1 MKEINV
7 HPEYTSN
14 TNKWIM
20 SVKDAVREGG
30 DGVLIDIEVTPGTK
44 TVKVPS
50 GYNPWR
56 KRIEVRLSR
65 EAQKGKANQQLIRE
79 LSGMLGVSENDVT
92 LISGHTGHKK
102 TVHIS
107 GMNLEQVLY
116 LMDSLIDKV

>member
-1 MKEINV
+1 
-7 HPEYTSN
+7 
-14 TNKWIM
+14 M

-44 TVKVPS
+44 TVKIPS

-79 LSGMLGVSENDVT
+79 LSGMLGIKENDIT
-92 LISGHTGHKK
+92 LISGHSGHKK
-102 TVHIS
+102 TVHIK
-107 GMNLEQVLY
+107 GMNLEKVNS
-116 LMDSLIDKV
+116 LMESLIDKV

>member
-1 MKEINV
+1 
-7 HPEYTSN
+7 
-14 TNKWIM
+14 M

-79 LSGMLGVSENDVT
+79 LSGMLGIKENDVT

-102 TVHIS
+102 TVRIR
-107 GMNLEQVLY
+107 GMNLEQVLN
-116 LMDSLIDKV
+116 LMESLIDKV

>member
-1 MKEINV
+1 
-7 HPEYTSN
+7 
-14 TNKWIM
+14 M
-20 SVKDAVREGG
+20 SIKDAVREGN

-102 TVHIS
+102 TVHIR
-107 GMNLEQVLY
+107 GINLEHVLN

>member
-1 MKEINV
+1 MMSIN
-7 HPEYTSN
+7 
-14 TNKWIM
+14 
-20 SVKDAVREGG
+20 DAVKEGD

-65 EAQKGKANQQLIRE
+65 EAQKGKANQQLIHE
-79 LSGMLGVSENDVT
+79 LSGMLGIKEHNVT

-102 TVHIS
+102 TIHIR
-107 GMNLEQVLY
+107 GMNLEQVLN
-116 LMDSLIDKV
+116 LMESLIDKV

>member
-1 MKEINV
+1 
-7 HPEYTSN
+7 
-14 TNKWIM
+14 M

-65 EAQKGKANQQLIRE
+65 EAQKGKANQQLIT
-79 LSGMLGVSENDVT
+79 S
-92 LISGHTGHKK
+92 HKK
-102 TVHIS
+102 TVHIK
-107 GMNLEQVLY
+107 GMNLEQVNS
-116 LMDSLIDKV
+116 LMESLIDKV

>member
-1 MKEINV
+1 
-7 HPEYTSN
+7 
-14 TNKWIM
+14 M

-65 EAQKGKANQQLIRE
+65 EAQKGKANQQLISE
-79 LSGMLGVSENDVT
+79 LSGMLGIKENDIT
-92 LISGHTGHKK
+92 LISGHSGHKK
-102 TVHIS
+102 TVHIK
-107 GMNLEQVLY
+107 GMNLEQVNS
-116 LMDSLIDKV
+116 LMESLIDKV

>member
-1 MKEINV
+1 
-7 HPEYTSN
+7 
-14 TNKWIM
+14 M
-20 SVKDAVREGG
+20 SVKDAVREGN

-79 LSGMLGVSENDVT
+79 LSGMLGIKENDVT

>member
-1 MKEINV
+1 
-7 HPEYTSN
+7 
-14 TNKWIM
+14 M

-44 TVKVPS
+44 TVKIPS

-79 LSGMLGVSENDVT
+79 LSGMLGIIENDIT
-92 LISGHTGHKK
+92 LISGHSGHKK
-102 TVHIS
+102 TVHIK
-107 GMNLEQVLY
+107 GMNLEQVNS
-116 LMDSLIDKV
+116 LMESLIDKV

>member
-1 MKEINV
+1 
-7 HPEYTSN
+7 
-14 TNKWIM
+14 M

-56 KRIEVRLSR
+56 KRIEVRLTR

-79 LSGMLGVSENDVT
+79 LSGILGIKENDVT
-92 LISGHTGHKK
+92 IISGHTAHKK
-102 TVHIS
+102 TVCIKE
-107 GMNLEQVLY
+107 MNPEQVNN
-116 LMDSLIDKV
+116 LMESLID

>member
-1 MKEINV
+1 
-7 HPEYTSN
+7 
-14 TNKWIM
+14 M
-20 SVKDAVREGG
+20 SVKDAVREGS

-102 TVHIS
+102 TVHIR
-107 GMNLEQVLY
+107 GMNLEHVLN

>member
-1 MKEINV
+1 
-7 HPEYTSN
+7 
-14 TNKWIM
+14 M
-20 SVKDAVREGG
+20 SIKDAVREGS

-102 TVHIS
+102 TVHIR
-107 GMNLEQVLY
+107 GINLEHVLN

>member
-1 MKEINV
+1 
-7 HPEYTSN
+7 
-14 TNKWIM
+14 M

-65 EAQKGKANQQLIRE
+65 EAQKGKANQQLISE
-79 LSGMLGVSENDVT
+79 LSGMLGIKENDIT
-92 LISGHTGHKK
+92 LISGHSGHKK
-102 TVHIS
+102 TIRIR
-107 GMNLEQVLY
+107 GMNLEQVNN
-116 LMDSLIDKV
+116 LMESLIEKV

>member
-1 MKEINV
+1 
-7 HPEYTSN
+7 
-14 TNKWIM
+14 M

-65 EAQKGKANQQLIRE
+65 EAQKGKANQQLISE
-79 LSGMLGVSENDVT
+79 LSGMLGIKENDIT
-92 LISGHTGHKK
+92 LISGHSGHKK
-102 TVHIS
+102 TIRIK
-107 GMNLEQVLY
+107 GMNLEQVNN
-116 LMDSLIDKV
+116 LMESLIEKV

>member
-1 MKEINV
+1 MSIN
-7 HPEYTSN
+7 
-14 TNKWIM
+14 
-20 SVKDAVREGG
+20 DAVKEGD

-65 EAQKGKANQQLIRE
+65 EAQKGKANQQLIHE
-79 LSGMLGVSENDVT
+79 LSGMLGIKENNVT

-102 TVHIS
+102 TIHIR
-107 GMNLEQVLY
+107 GMNLEQVLN
-116 LMDSLIDKV
+116 LMESLIDKV